1 MQPMAKNELL
11 PYLMDEDRVIHSEQ
25 LRFGIGESK
34 VETELMD
41 LIDSQ
46 ENPTIAPL
54 GGTHEVY
61 IRLTANANTENECKS

>member
-1 MQPMAKNELL
+1 
-11 PYLMDEDRVIHSEQ
+11 
-25 LRFGIGESK
+25 
-34 VETELMD
+34 MD

-54 GGTHEVY
+54 VGTHEVY

>member
-1 MQPMAKNELL
+1 
-11 PYLMDEDRVIHSEQ
+11 
-25 LRFGIGESK
+25 
-34 VETELMD
+34 MD

-54 GGTHEVY
+54 GTHEVY

>member
-1 MQPMAKNELL
+1 VPSHNCFVA
-11 PYLMDEDRVIHSEQ
+11 
-25 LRFGIGESK
+25 GIGESK

-54 GGTHEVY
+54 AGTHEVY
-61 IRLTANANTENECKS
+61 IIIFIKACSITISSEP